1 MGNQCCLGVSERAV
15 REPYPAP
22 LQLACSNETSPR
34 AVSVPAEGDMD
45 LVYAKPLPLK
55 DLSSR
60 LNIPQKMTNRS
71 SEASLLR
78 LNNDLTNMINTF
90 EKAHGTIIGN

>member
-1 MGNQCCLGVSERAV
+1 
-15 REPYPAP
+15 
-22 LQLACSNETSPR
+22 
-34 AVSVPAEGDMD
+34 MD